1 MLVGIPMAKA
11 HLADNVHDPDGTV
24 VVEITCLMAAS
35 CISTQ
40 EPRHCA
46 PTISRLGQDNRG
58 VPGYREELGVLGGD
72 LRGGRDN
79 QILNSP

>member
-1 MLVGIPMAKA
+1 MAKA

-72 LRGGRDN
+72 LRGGKDN